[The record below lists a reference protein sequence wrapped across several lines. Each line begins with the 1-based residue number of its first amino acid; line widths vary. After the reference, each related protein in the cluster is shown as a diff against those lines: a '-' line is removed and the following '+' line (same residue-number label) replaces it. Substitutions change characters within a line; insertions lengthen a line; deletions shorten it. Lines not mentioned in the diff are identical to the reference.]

1 MDDLLFGTRD
11 KRGNWAPNHPAEPVP
26 IWHRPFSLKKVLAWI
41 PEFLWPWNAFHL
53 ATAIIWV
60 TFLIP
65 SWESLATLSLINF
78 LWLYGLNAAGMFL
91 FLGFFEFF
99 YYFKRKQKTLQIQ
112 REVSCRPSLGRVLFQ
127 KPEHR
132 QLPAVLLYD
141 DPTLDGG
148 RSRDAVGLC
157 EFMGYLAILDDTLA
171 LAVHRHAAR
180 ADRT

>member
-99 YYFKRKQKTLQIQ
+99 YYFKRKQKNASNTTRSFLPTIP
-112 REVSCRPSLGRVLFQ
+112 RTCSVSKARTSTTSCGPSL
-127 KPEHR
+127 
-132 QLPAVLLYD
+132 
-141 DPTLDGG
+141 
-148 RSRDAVGLC
+148 
-157 EFMGYLAILDDTLA
+157 
-171 LAVHRHAAR
+171 
-180 ADRT
+180 